1 MELSGAGWEQRDEA
15 EKVGALSLRAMGKKK
30 RKKERHWLLTVYL
43 LYVYLTEVTKR
54 AYLIIFSV
62 AKATQGIH

>member
-1 MELSGAGWEQRDEA
+1 MELSEAGWEQRDEA
-15 EKVGALSLRAMGKKK
+15 EKVGALTLRAMGKKK
-30 RKKERHWLLTVYL
+30 KKKERNWLLTVYL

-62 AKATQGIH
+62 AKAPQGIH